1 MGMTMDLIHYASIVT
16 MQAAFY
22 SFRRHLMTMRH
33 LATFSPRCRIKGI
46 FAFAASALLA
56 ASVFAQDKP
65 PLKILVGFPPGGSVD
80 ILART
85 LGDAMRDDFSSV
97 VVDNKPGAAGRIA
110 LMQTKAAKP
119 DGQTVIVLPMG
130 PMVIFPHTYKKLD
143 YDALKDFTPV
153 SQLAISNFGVVAGP
167 SAGANSVSEMLAK
180 VKADPKLGNYG
191 TPGAGSV
198 PHFLGVMM
206 EQTTGVPLNHIPFQG
221 GAPANTALLGGH
233 IQYKFDVVSET
244 VQLHRDGK
252 VKILAVAGAK
262 RDSMIPEVPTLK
274 EQGVNIETGVWF
286 AMYAP
291 AGLPPDVLARLEKSV
306 VTALRKKDTFDKL
319 DKLGFDVTAT
329 SSRELGNIQR
339 ADLARWEK
347 PIKATGVALD

>member
-1 MGMTMDLIHYASIVT
+1 MTTNNFTAFSARIRLKWL
-16 MQAAFY
+16 AAFA
-22 SFRRHLMTMRH
+22 SSLV
-33 LATFSPRCRIKGI
+33 L
-46 FAFAASALLA
+46 ASAV
-56 ASVFAQDKP
+56 SAQEKP
-65 PLKILVGFPPGGSVD
+65 SLKILVGFPPGGSVD
-80 ILART
+80 VLART

-97 VVDNKPGAAGRIA
+97 IVDNKPGAAGRIA

-119 DGQTVIVLPMG
+119 DGQTVVVLPMG
-130 PMVIFPHTYKKLD
+130 PMVIFPHSYKKLD

-153 SQLAISNFGVVAGP
+153 SQLAVSNFGVVAGP
-167 SAGANSVSEMLAK
+167 SAGANSIKEMLAK

-191 TPGAGSV
+191 TPGAGTV

-206 EQTTGVPLNHIPFQG
+206 EQATGVALNHIPFQG

-252 VKILAVAGAK
+252 VKILAVAGSK
-262 RDSMIPEVPTLK
+262 RDSMVPEVPTLK

-291 AGLPPDVLARLEKSV
+291 AGLPADVLARLEKSV
-306 VTALRKKDTFDKL
+306 VTALRKKDTVEKL
-319 DKLGFDVTAT
+319 DKLGFDITAT
-329 SSRELGNIQR
+329 SSKELANIQR
-339 ADLARWEK
+339 ADLARWEN
-347 PIKATGVALD
+347 PIKATGIALD